1 MRILG
6 MCGSLRS
13 ESVTLKAMRIA
24 AEGIEQ
30 AGGTCDL
37 LFGEDMDLPLYSG
50 DGERGNHPGVVRL
63 LDLAEKA
70 DGFLIGSPEYHGSC
84 SGISKNALDWLEIDH
99 FDGKPSAL
107 LAVAGGGSAFNTL
120 NHLRI
125 IVRWVHGWVLPD
137 QVSIGGAGKAFDS
150 KGRPV
155 DPKDEKRLIALGK
168 NLVKA
173 AKILPQLSE

>member
-1 MRILG
+1 MKILG
-6 MCGSLRS
+6 MCGSLRA

-37 LFGEDMDLPLYSG
+37 LHGEDMDLPLYSY
-50 DGERGNHPGVVRL
+50 GEESANHPKAVRL

-84 SGISKNALDWLEIDH
+84 SGICKNALDWLGMDH
-99 FDGKPSAL
+99 FGGKPSAL

-120 NHLRI
+120 NHLRV

-137 QVSIGGAGKAFDS
+137 QVSIGGAGKAFGDDE
-150 KGRPV
+150 RPLN
-155 DPKDEKRLIALGK
+155 PEEEKRLIALGM